1 MTRSLS
7 SLLVKGIEYASLPFQ
22 YPAHFWTLLGR
33 LLRDRTLVH
42 ELPRLTPHRRWLQAK
57 GIRTVVDVGGFVG
70 SFAYAMRTILPEA
83 QIYSFEPLDGNYEKL
98 VRNLAP
104 LGRFQA
110 FHTALGEQA
119 GSIDFYQN
127 EFAASSSALEMA
139 DLHRRA
145 FPQTERQTKITVPVA
160 RLDDYLDKMDLQPP
174 ALLKLD
180 VQGYEAAVL
189 SGASRTLAR
198 VDYLLCELSFAE
210 LYAGQPL
217 FGDLYALLARQGF
230 RYAGSLDSMFSP
242 LDGSILQADGLF
254 VREEK
259 A

>member
-22 YPAHFWTLLGR
+22 YPSRFWTLAGK

-42 ELPRLTPHRRWLQAK
+42 ELPRLTPHRRWLQGR

-110 FHTALGEQA
+110 FHTALGERA

-127 EFAASSSALEMA
+127 EFSASSSALEMA

-160 RLDDYLDKMDLQPP
+160 RLDDYLDRMTLEPP
-174 ALLKLD
+174 VLLKLD

-189 SGASRTLAR
+189 RGAAQTLAR
-198 VDYLLCELSFAE
+198 VDVLTCELSFAE

-217 FGDLYALLARQGF
+217 FDEMYALLAGQGF
-230 RYAGSLDSMFSP
+230 RFAGLLDSMASP

-259 A
+259 E

>member
-22 YPAHFWTLLGR
+22 YPKHFWTLSGK

-42 ELPRLTPHRRWLQAK
+42 ELPRLTPHRRWLQAR
-57 GIRTVVDVGGFVG
+57 GIRTIVDVGGFVG

-110 FHTALGEQA
+110 FHTALGEGA

-127 EFAASSSALEMA
+127 EFSASSSALEMA
-139 DLHRRA
+139 DLHRQA
-145 FPQTERQTKITVPVA
+145 FPETARQTKITVPVA
-160 RLDDYLDKMDLQPP
+160 RLDDYLDRMTLEPP
-174 ALLKLD
+174 VLLKLD

-189 SGASRTLAR
+189 RGAAGALAR
-198 VDYLLCELSFAE
+198 VDILTCELSFAE
-210 LYAGQPL
+210 LYAGQLL
-217 FGDLYALLARQGF
+217 FDEMYTLLADHGF
-230 RYAGSLDSMFSP
+230 RFAGLLDSMTSP
-242 LDGSILQADGLF
+242 IDGSILQADGLF
-254 VREEK
+254 INRR
-259 A
+259 